1 MPLQKKE
8 GDLLYAEIDVAE
20 FGETQNDTEAHKPS
34 SYEPTVYADVMV
46 DTADPDSTQPTY
58 TNVQT
63 TGV

>member
-1 MPLQKKE
+1 MPLQKKD
-8 GDLLYAEIDVAE
+8 GDLLYAEIGVGE

-46 DTADPDSTQPTY
+46 DKADPDSTQPNY
-58 TNVQT
+58 ANVQT